1 MDFEDKMHRQQFE
14 EMYNQYQTPLRK
26 LAYRYNVP
34 VDDIEDMVHDTFLS
48 YARSDYS
55 LELPPDE
62 MRKLLSRILKNRC
75 IDFHRSAKRR
85 NCYSIDDY
93 GYYREE
99 IFVNEKE
106 EPLVDGIISKEK
118 CRALMNEL
126 ENLPMNWRE
135 VAKLKLIEGRPTD
148 EVCRLLNISEKACYS
163 RVSRIRKYLQKL
175 IKDENW
181 P

>member
-62 MRKLLSRILKNRC
+62 MRKLLSRILR
-75 IDFHRSAKRR
+75 IAAL
-85 NCYSIDDY
+85 
-93 GYYREE
+93 
-99 IFVNEKE
+99 IFIAAQNGVIVTVSMMTDTTEK
-106 EPLVDGIISKEK
+106 
-118 CRALMNEL
+118 
-126 ENLPMNWRE
+126 
-135 VAKLKLIEGRPTD
+135 
-148 EVCRLLNISEKACYS
+148 
-163 RVSRIRKYLQKL
+163 KYLLMKR
-175 IKDENW
+175 KN

>member
-85 NCYSIDDY
+85 NCYSIDDD
-93 GYYREE
+93 GYYRET
-99 IFVNEKE
+99 IFYK
-106 EPLVDGIISKEK
+106 GI
-118 CRALMNEL
+118 M
-126 ENLPMNWRE
+126 P
-135 VAKLKLIEGRPTD
+135 
-148 EVCRLLNISEKACYS
+148 SEKVLDFPVDCNTLTGS
-163 RVSRIRKYLQKL
+163 VNL
-175 IKDENW
+175 
-181 P
+181 

>member
-62 MRKLLSRILKNRC
+62 MRKLL
-75 IDFHRSAKRR
+75 
-85 NCYSIDDY
+85 
-93 GYYREE
+93 
-99 IFVNEKE
+99 
-106 EPLVDGIISKEK
+106 SKEK

>member
-85 NCYSIDDY
+85 NCYSIDVTDTT
-93 GYYREE
+93 
-99 IFVNEKE
+99 EK
-106 EPLVDGIISKEK
+106 
-118 CRALMNEL
+118 
-126 ENLPMNWRE
+126 
-135 VAKLKLIEGRPTD
+135 
-148 EVCRLLNISEKACYS
+148 
-163 RVSRIRKYLQKL
+163 KYLLMKR
-175 IKDENW
+175 KN

>member
-85 NCYSIDDY
+85 NCYSIDDD

-106 EPLVDGIISKEK
+106 EPLIDGIISKEK

-126 ENLPMNWRE
+126 EKISGVKIPAPVKDIEKRE
-135 VAKLKLIEGRPTD
+135 VLHSASLYCHLRTFSSP
-148 EVCRLLNISEKACYS
+148 L
-163 RVSRIRKYLQKL
+163 
-175 IKDENW
+175 
-181 P
+181 